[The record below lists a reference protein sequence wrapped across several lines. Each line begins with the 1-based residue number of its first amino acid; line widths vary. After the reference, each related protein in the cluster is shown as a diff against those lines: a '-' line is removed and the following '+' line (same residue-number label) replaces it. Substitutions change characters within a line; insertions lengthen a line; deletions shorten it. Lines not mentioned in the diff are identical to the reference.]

1 MLTQNTRTP
10 PSEYNQV
17 MQPELKQKI
26 DTYANNH
33 FTAAI
38 GRINEEA
45 NKKRQQEIYKAAKRG
60 FAGSAHT
67 SLLQID
73 ADSIK
78 ESVLAK
84 AEGLISGYELNGVP
98 LDDYIVKDVTGYYYT
113 AISARAGAM
122 EHQAALTALRTGGHN
137 FVSGVKQNLERMTQ
151 GVINEVVCLVEERK
165 MVPKFKSQQHHITV
179 HNTGHNSRAN
189 FNSVDTSNN
198 NVSITDHSVFAQMR
212 DVVQSDV
219 PAAEQADLLERLGQ
233 LEAAI
238 DKPTAMER
246 YHQFV
251 ARAADYAA
259 LLPFLPRLLEMAR
272 LMVSS

>member
-1 MLTQNTRTP
+1 M
-10 PSEYNQV
+10 E
-17 MQPELKQKI
+17 PELKQKI
-26 DTYANNH
+26 DTYANNY

-38 GRINEEA
+38 GRINDET
-45 NKKRQQEIYKAAKRG
+45 NKKRQQEIHKAAQRG
-60 FAGSAHT
+60 FAGSAYT
-67 SLLQID
+67 GLLQID
-73 ADSIK
+73 ADAIK
-78 ESVLAK
+78 TSVLAK

-98 LDDYIVKDVTGYYYT
+98 LDDYILRDVTGYYYT

-137 FVSGVKQNLERMTQ
+137 IVSGVKQNLERMTQ

-165 MVPKFKSQQHHITV
+165 IVPKFKSQQPHITV

-189 FNSVDTSNN
+189 FNSVDNSNN
-198 NVSITDHSVFAQMR
+198 KVSITAHTVFAEMR

-219 PAAEQADLLERLGQ
+219 PTAEQADLLERLSQ

-251 ARAADYAA
+251 ARAADYAT
-259 LLPFLPRLLEMAR
+259 LLPFLPRLLEIAKHI
-272 LMVSS
+272 VSS